1 MKFSDDLLI
10 AYINGELAEPARAA
24 VERAMRADPVLA
36 ARIAQHRR
44 ESSGRS
50 ASRSHIFSVSANGH
64 DGGGRHRHPLP
75 PGGGKV
81 VHLDTIRPG
90 RMAPPPP
97 PPAPSRPAWTP
108 RHWLALGAALVLGAV
123 GGALG
128 WQELAPDPGIVM
140 LEASDGALV
149 ARGRLVEA
157 LGGQLA
163 SPGPSETGVRIG
175 VTFVSKDGS
184 YCRSFVVDT
193 TAGLACRGGGR
204 WTIPVLAQPQ
214 AGTAWLDG
222 STLPPAVQA
231 AIDARIVGATLDP
244 AAERAAQQR
253 GWAP

>member
-10 AYINGELAEPARAA
+10 AYIHGELAEPARAA
-24 VERAMRADPVLA
+24 VERAMHADPVLA

-44 ESSGRS
+44 EDGERS
-50 ASRSHIFSVSANGH
+50 AGRSHIFSVSNGH
-64 DGGGRHRHPLP
+64 GGGRQRRAPP
-75 PGGGKV
+75 PGGAKV
-81 VHLDTIRPG
+81 VHLDAVRPG
-90 RMAPPPP
+90 RTTPPLPLP
-97 PPAPSRPAWTP
+97 QPARPVWTP
-108 RHWLALGAALVLGAV
+108 RHWLALGLALVLGAA

-128 WQELAPDPGIVM
+128 WQQLRPDPGIVM
-140 LEASDGALV
+140 LETSDGALV
-149 ARGRLVEA
+149 ARGRLVDA

-222 STLPPAVQA
+222 SSLPPAVQA
-231 AIDARIVGATLDP
+231 AIDARIVGGTLDP

>member
-24 VERAMRADPVLA
+24 VERAMRVDPMLA

-44 ESSGRS
+44 ENGERS
-50 ASRSHIFSVSANGH
+50 AGRSHIFSVSNGH
-64 DGGGRHRHPLP
+64 GGGRQQRARP
-75 PGGGKV
+75 PAGAKV
-81 VHLDTIRPG
+81 VHLDAVRPG
-90 RMAPPPP
+90 RGASPVPPPQ
-97 PPAPSRPAWTP
+97 PAGTEWTP
-108 RHWLALGAALVLGAV
+108 RHWLAVGLALVVGAV
-123 GGALG
+123 GGVLG
-128 WQELAPDPGIVM
+128 WQQLRPDPGLMM

-163 SPGPSETGVRIG
+163 SPGPSESGVRIG
-175 VTFVSKDGS
+175 VTFVSKEGS

-193 TAGLACRGGGR
+193 TAGLACRGNGR

-214 AGTAWLDG
+214 PGTAWLDG
-222 STLPPAVQA
+222 STLPPSVQA

-253 GWAP
+253 GWTP

>member
-44 ESSGRS
+44 ESGERS
-50 ASRSHIFSVSANGH
+50 AGRSHIFSVSNGH
-64 DGGGRHRHPLP
+64 GGHHQGRARA
-75 PGGGKV
+75 PGGAKV
-81 VHLDTIRPG
+81 VHLDAVRPG
-90 RMAPPPP
+90 RAAPLAPPSM
-97 PPAPSRPAWTP
+97 PARTEWTP
-108 RHWLALGAALVLGAV
+108 RHWLAVGAALLAGAL

-128 WQELAPDPGIVM
+128 WQELRPDPGLVM

-193 TAGLACRGGGR
+193 TAGLACRGNGR

-214 AGTAWLDG
+214 PGTAWLDG
-222 STLPPAVQA
+222 STLPPSVQA

-253 GWAP
+253 GWTP

>member
-24 VERAMRADPVLA
+24 VERAMRADPILN
-36 ARIAQHRR
+36 ARVAQHRR
-44 ESSGRS
+44 ESNAG
-50 ASRSHIFSVSANGH
+50 RSHIFSVSNGH
-64 DGGGRHRHPLP
+64 GGGHQQRPLP
-75 PGGGKV
+75 PGGAKV
-81 VHLDTIRPG
+81 VHLDAIRPG
-90 RMAPPPP
+90 RGAPPPP
-97 PPAPSRPAWTP
+97 QPARPDWTP
-108 RHWLALGAALVLGAV
+108 RHWLALGAALVIGAV

-128 WQELAPDPGIVM
+128 WQQLRPDPGLAVI
-140 LEASDGALV
+140 EASDGTLV

-222 STLPPAVQA
+222 ASLPPSVQA

-253 GWAP
+253 GWTP

>member
-10 AYINGELAEPARAA
+10 AYIHGELAEPARAA

-44 ESSGRS
+44 EGSGRS
-50 ASRSHIFSVSANGH
+50 AGRSHIFSVSNGH
-64 DGGGRHRHPLP
+64 GGGHQHRSPT
-75 PGGGKV
+75 PGGAKV
-81 VHLDTIRPG
+81 VHLDAVRPG
-90 RMAPPPP
+90 RVPPSM
-97 PPAPSRPAWTP
+97 PSPQPDRPAWTP
-108 RHWLALGAALVLGAV
+108 RHWIALGAALAVGAV

-128 WQELAPDPGIVM
+128 WQQLRPEAGLMM

-149 ARGRLVEA
+149 ARGRLVDA

-193 TAGLACRGGGR
+193 TAGLACRGAGR

-214 AGTAWLDG
+214 PGTAWLDG
-222 STLPPAVQA
+222 STLPPSVQA

-253 GWAP
+253 GWTP

>member
-10 AYINGELAEPARAA
+10 AYIHGELAEPARAA

-36 ARIAQHRR
+36 ARIAQHRKMQA
-44 ESSGRS
+44 GFG
-50 ASRSHIFSVSANGH
+50 RSHIFSVSANGH
-64 DGGGRHRHPLP
+64 DGGRHQRPLP
-75 PGGGKV
+75 PGGAKV
-81 VHLDTIRPG
+81 VHLDSIRPG
-90 RMAPPPP
+90 RGAPPPP
-97 PPAPSRPAWTP
+97 PQPARPGWTP
-108 RHWLALGAALVLGAV
+108 RHWLALAAALAVGAIGGAA
-123 GGALG
+123 G
-128 WQELAPDPGIVM
+128 WQALRPDPGLVM
-140 LEASDGALV
+140 LEQQDGALV

-214 AGTAWLDG
+214 AGAAWIDG

-253 GWAP
+253 GWTP

>member
-24 VERAMRADPVLA
+24 VERAMHADPILA
-36 ARIAQHRR
+36 ARVAQHRR
-44 ESSGRS
+44 ESS
-50 ASRSHIFSVSANGH
+50 AARSHIFSVSNGH
-64 DGGGRHRHPLP
+64 GGGHQQRPLP
-75 PGGGKV
+75 PGGAKV
-81 VHLDTIRPG
+81 VHLDAIRPG
-90 RMAPPPP
+90 RGAPPPP
-97 PPAPSRPAWTP
+97 QPARPDWTP
-108 RHWLALGAALVLGAV
+108 RHWLALGAALVVGAV

-128 WQELAPDPGIVM
+128 WQQLRPDPGLAVI
-140 LEASDGALV
+140 EASDGALV

-222 STLPPAVQA
+222 ASLPPSVQA

-253 GWAP
+253 GWTP

>member
-1 MKFSDDLLI
+1 MRFSDDLLI

-44 ESSGRS
+44 ESGERS
-50 ASRSHIFSVSANGH
+50 AGRSHIFSVSNGH
-64 DGGGRHRHPLP
+64 GGHHQGRARA
-75 PGGGKV
+75 PGGAKV
-81 VHLDTIRPG
+81 VHLDAVRPG
-90 RMAPPPP
+90 RAAPLAPPSLS
-97 PPAPSRPAWTP
+97 ARTEWTP
-108 RHWLALGAALVLGAV
+108 RHWLAVGAALLAGAL

-128 WQELAPDPGIVM
+128 WQELRPDPGLVM

-193 TAGLACRGGGR
+193 TAGLACRGNGR

-214 AGTAWLDG
+214 PGTAWLDG
-222 STLPPAVQA
+222 STLPPSVQA

-253 GWAP
+253 GWTP

>member
-24 VERAMRADPVLA
+24 VERAMHADPILA
-36 ARIAQHRR
+36 ARVAQHRR
-44 ESSGRS
+44 ESSAG
-50 ASRSHIFSVSANGH
+50 RSHIFSVSNGH
-64 DGGGRHRHPLP
+64 GGGHQQRPLP
-75 PGGGKV
+75 PGGAKV
-81 VHLDTIRPG
+81 VHLDAIRPG
-90 RMAPPPP
+90 RGAPPPP
-97 PPAPSRPAWTP
+97 QPARPDWTP
-108 RHWLALGAALVLGAV
+108 RHWLALGAALVVGAV

-128 WQELAPDPGIVM
+128 WQQLRPDPGLAVI
-140 LEASDGALV
+140 EASDGALV

-222 STLPPAVQA
+222 ASLPPSVQA

-253 GWAP
+253 GWTP

>member
-1 MKFSDDLLI
+1 MH
-10 AYINGELAEPARAA
+10 
-24 VERAMRADPVLA
+24 ADPVLA

-44 ESSGRS
+44 ESGERS
-50 ASRSHIFSVSANGH
+50 AGRSHIFSVSNGH
-64 DGGGRHRHPLP
+64 GGGRQQRARP
-75 PGGGKV
+75 PGGAKV
-81 VHLDTIRPG
+81 VHLDAIRPG
-90 RMAPPPP
+90 RGVPSVPSQPE
-97 PPAPSRPAWTP
+97 PAAWTP
-108 RHWLALGAALVLGAV
+108 RHWLAVGAALAVGAI

-128 WQELAPDPGIVM
+128 WQELRPDPGLVM

-193 TAGLACRGGGR
+193 TAGLACRGNGR

-214 AGTAWLDG
+214 PGTAWLDG
-222 STLPPAVQA
+222 SSLPPSVQA

-253 GWAP
+253 GWTP

>member
-10 AYINGELAEPARAA
+10 AYIHGELAEPARAA

-44 ESSGRS
+44 ESGEHS
-50 ASRSHIFSVSANGH
+50 AGRSHIFSVSNGH
-64 DGGGRHRHPLP
+64 GGGHQGRTRSFA
-75 PGGGKV
+75 GAKV
-81 VHLDTIRPG
+81 VHLDAVRPG
-90 RMAPPPP
+90 RSAPLAPPPQ
-97 PPAPSRPAWTP
+97 PARAAWTP
-108 RHWLALGAALVLGAV
+108 RHWLALGAALVAGAA
-123 GGALG
+123 GGVLG
-128 WQELAPDPGIVM
+128 WQELRPEPDLAM
-140 LEASDGALV
+140 LEAADGALV

-157 LGGQLA
+157 LGDQLA

-193 TAGLACRGGGR
+193 TAGLACRGNGR

-214 AGTAWLDG
+214 PGTAWLDG
-222 STLPPAVQA
+222 STLPPSVQA

-253 GWAP
+253 GWNP

>member
-10 AYINGELAEPARAA
+10 AYIHGELAEPARAA
-24 VERAMRADPVLA
+24 VERAMHADPLLA
-36 ARIAQHRR
+36 ARISQHRR

-50 ASRSHIFSVSANGH
+50 AGRSHIFSVSNGH
-64 DGGGRHRHPLP
+64 DGGGRQQRAPP
-75 PGGGKV
+75 PGGAKV
-81 VHLDTIRPG
+81 VHLDAVRPG
-90 RMAPPPP
+90 RAAHPPPP
-97 PPAPSRPAWTP
+97 RAARPDWTP

-128 WQELAPDPGIVM
+128 WQELRPDPDLVV

-149 ARGRLVEA
+149 AQGRLVDA

-204 WTIPVLAQPQ
+204 WTVPVLAQPQ

-222 STLPPAVQA
+222 RTLPPAVQA

-253 GWAP
+253 GWTP